1 MSKEAIEFYHWMMKN
16 DTPENADKYFHWS
29 DDDMYNEFLKQK
41 NSTKENDIPHS
52 EIRRMESEGVYE
64 EKFDKSNSSNDT
76 TIYFQDEWNK
86 SPLHHDIDGYED
98 KEHSLN
104 LVDNFYDESP
114 KDIQDF
120 EIDNKDV
127 EQLVFDEMHALDMVL
142 NDIVKDMDD
151 DYEESNDSNTN
162 DTFDVSIDRHEPFEN
177 DDESSYVDG
186 VDERPIKKKKEYND
200 DEFDY

>member
-52 EIRRMESEGVYE
+52 DFRRMESEGVYE
-64 EKFDKSNSSNDT
+64 EKFQRNSSSPT
-76 TIYFQDEWNK
+76 YFNDEWNK
-86 SPLHHDIDGYED
+86 S

-104 LVDNFYDESP
+104 LVDNFYDESS

-127 EQLVFDEMHALDMVL
+127 EQLVFDESHALDMVM
-142 NDIVKDMDD
+142 NDMVKDWDTTLQDGLEDIDD
-151 DYEESNDSNTN
+151 DY
-162 DTFDVSIDRHEPFEN
+162 DVSIDRHEPFEN
-177 DDESSYVDG
+177 DDESTYIDG
-186 VDERPIKKKKEYND
+186 IDERPIKKEVDYND

>member
-41 NSTKENDIPHS
+41 NPTKENDIPHS
-52 EIRRMESEGVYE
+52 DIRRMESEGVYE
-64 EKFDKSNSSNDT
+64 EKFQRNSSSPT
-76 TIYFQDEWNK
+76 YFNDEWNK
-86 SPLHHDIDGYED
+86 A
-98 KEHSLN
+98 
-104 LVDNFYDESP
+104 
-114 KDIQDF
+114 
-120 EIDNKDV
+120 NKDV
-127 EQLVFDEMHALDMVL
+127 EQLVFDEAHALDMVM
-142 NDIVKDMDD
+142 NDMVKDMDID
-151 DYEESNDSNTN
+151 DFEESNDSNTN

-186 VDERPIKKKKEYND
+186 IDERPIKKETDYND